1 MKPAASVA
9 RDLMHLAGQGALGTL
24 LADGSGQPFVS
35 AIEFVPDADNTPV
48 LLVSRLAEHT
58 KNLERDPRASL
69 LLTAAPGEGGLL
81 AQARLTIL
89 GEARRFDP
97 EPALVARFLRY
108 LPEAERYLGLD
119 DFGFF
124 HLQPARLRLIGGFG
138 SMGWL
143 GSDALTPPVALSLE
157 QEAQMLAALGT
168 DRAWD
173 VRMLGLDREGI
184 DVVRDGRRERRHFPA
199 VLEDSRAVEQIAAL
213 LRDE

>member
-1 MKPAASVA
+1 MKPAASAA
-9 RDLMHLAGQGALGTL
+9 RDLLHLVGHGALGTL

-35 AIEFVPDADNTPV
+35 AIEFAPDADNTPV
-48 LLVSRLAEHT
+48 FLASRLAEHT

-69 LLTAAPGEGGLL
+69 LLTAAAGEGGLL

-97 EPALVARFLRY
+97 EPALVGRFLRY
-108 LPEAERYLGLD
+108 IPEAERYLTLG

-124 HLQPARLRLIGGFG
+124 RLQPARLRLIGGFG

-143 GSDALTPPVALSLE
+143 GADALTPPVALSLE
-157 QEAQMLAALGT
+157 QEAQILAALGA

-173 VRMLGLDREGI
+173 VRVLGLDREGI
-184 DVVRDGRRERRHFPA
+184 DLVRDERRERRHFPA
-199 VLEDSRAVEQIAAL
+199 VLEDSHAVEQLSAL